1 MYRRLLSVC
10 AVAGLGIALVPG
22 ASIAQQKSMKDQL
35 VGAWTLLLVDSV
47 KDDGTHVP
55 EFGPNPDG
63 VLMFSPNGR
72 YSLEI
77 ARASLP
83 KFASNDRDK
92 GTADEN
98 KAVVQGTLSHFGT
111 YAINDGDKSVSFRI
125 ESSSFPNWDAPNHRT
140 HGRCVDLQHAG
151 PVRCA
156 DWRQSRRGGVAAGQV
171 GPAPPIACEY
181 PTAPW
186 TVVPPGSQRGGIS
199 KLRRPLDF
207 KARFLKS
214 TRSGPAARQ
223 H

>member
-1 MYRRLLSVC
+1 MYRLLSVC
-10 AVAGLGIALVPG
+10 AVAGLGLALAPG
-22 ASIAQQKSMKDQL
+22 ASVAQQKSMKDQL

-125 ESSSFPNWDAPNHRT
+125 ESSSFPNWDGTKQTRQITALTDDVLTYNTPVPSGAPTGVNH
-140 HGRCVDLQHAG
+140 VE
-151 PVRCA
+151 VV
-156 DWRQSRRGGVAAGQV
+156 WRRA
-171 GPAPPIACEY
+171 
-181 PTAPW
+181 
-186 TVVPPGSQRGGIS
+186 
-199 KLRRPLDF
+199 K
-207 KARFLKS
+207 
-214 TRSGPAARQ
+214 
-223 H
+223 